1 MGSSPVRVTK
11 TDQSTEG
18 GLICFAHSPRDSK
31 GAGVNDVPVAR
42 QSRDPARP
50 QARSPVRVTKTDQS
64 TEGGLICFAHSPR
77 DSKGAGVNDVPV
89 ARQSRDPARPQ
100 ARSPVRVTTSEQSPL
115 RSKSGSSF
123 RVAGFFVYAPLL
135 LLSKSNP
142 LRWASIWFFVLSSKL
157 ADLFCIFSAGLETV
171 PHRQHRRKRNA
182 LAAGFYHFSVSFSA
196 LSGAFFNSFIIFPSE
211 SRSTGFAIWAVMP
224 ASRHF

>member
-1 MGSSPVRVTK
+1 MARACGSYPQCPRFESRCRYQKRRSLLTAPFIWPVGQVVKTPPFHGGNMGSSPVRVTK
-11 TDQSTEG
+11 TDQSTED

-31 GAGVNDVPVAR
+31 GAGVNDVPAAR

-50 QARSPVRVTKTDQS
+50 QAR
-64 TEGGLICFAHSPR
+64 
-77 DSKGAGVNDVPV
+77 N
-89 ARQSRDPARPQ
+89 
-100 ARSPVRVTTSEQSPL
+100 PVRVTTSEQSPL

-171 PHRQHRRKRNA
+171 PHRQHRRKRIP